1 MKRKIILKLLKLA
14 LFIFILGV
22 FTTLQTEKTLIKV
35 QAAGTSIVSS
45 NANSYANYLKKYSNN
60 DKPVNIINVN
70 ATLGYT
76 FTNDEEIK
84 SDDFVVI
91 EEFSGKQGILLPEVG
106 KITYSINVPVTGLYN
121 LKMEYYAINE
131 YEGMTISRSA
141 AIDRGILIDGVS
153 PFSEANNFIL
163 HRLWEDKF
171 NVSKVRDS
179 EKNDIKPSQIEKP
192 VWQERVIQDM
202 NGYYDDPYYFYLTAG
217 QHDISFVS
225 NREPLVLASF
235 TFGQFI
241 ELKSYSEFIT
251 EKENLGIQKKKDNL
265 FTVEGEDATSKT
277 SPILAPVENNSSSRL
292 SPYRR
297 YMVSYNTIGGYNW
310 RLVGDAITWTLPG
323 DFEEGLYQMT
333 FKTLQNFTR
342 GMFTSRTLYINGEI
356 PFKEVKTIEFS
367 YESDWQNNTLAS
379 QDGAYWFHLKAGDEI
394 SLEVDSGRYGEYIRQ
409 IDQLIYDLNFLY
421 REIVMITGISPSMS
435 LDYLLE
441 RRITNLY
448 EQIDNAIKVL
458 TDVIKGV
465 EGIAGRGEKIGPLE
479 RMLVLLE
486 RFDKGEREIIRGL
499 GALKENISSLGTW
512 TNSMK
517 EQPLLIDLIYF
528 HGSDIELPRAHSN
541 IFEKIWRNII
551 LFFGS
556 FFVDQSLSSN
566 IEGEGETI
574 EVWISSGRDQANVLR
589 QLIDETF
596 TPEKG
601 INVDL
606 KLVNSGVLLPAT
618 ISANGPDVSMGVGED
633 LPVNWGI
640 RNAMYDLK
648 TFSDF
653 DEVKSRFNDNAMLPL
668 TYEDSV
674 FGLPEQQ
681 NFLIMF
687 YRKDILEEI
696 GVTTL
701 PKTWDDVIS
710 LIPVLQQR
718 NLEFYLPNV
727 SGGLNPILYA
737 LIKQNGGDLYTDDLR
752 ESALMEEKAR
762 DAFIQFTK
770 FYSDYKFV
778 QNASFI
784 NRFRTGEMP
793 IGISYYTDYNTLS
806 VFAPEIRGLWG
817 FAPLPGTITGED
829 EEGKNIID
837 NSSTS
842 NVSATII
849 LKNTKYPNEA
859 WEYLKWWTSKD
870 TQVRY
875 GRELEAIMGAAAR
888 YPTANI
894 EALAN
899 LPWPTKD
906 YLVLKAQMEKSNGIP
921 VVVGSYIV
929 GRYIDNA
936 FRGVINNHA
945 NPNDS
950 LYINVL
956 KINKELERKR
966 KEFGL
971 E

>member
-1 MKRKIILKLLKLA
+1 MKRKIMLKLFKLA
-14 LFIFILGV
+14 LFIIILGV

-60 DKPVNIINVN
+60 VKPVNIINID

-76 FTNDEEIK
+76 FTNDEET
-84 SDDFVVI
+84 DDFVVV
-91 EEFSGKQGILLPEVG
+91 EEFAGKQGILLPEVG

-121 LKMEYYAINE
+121 LKMEYFAINE
-131 YEGMTISRSA
+131 YNGMTISRSA

-153 PFSEANNFIL
+153 PFTEANNFIL

-171 NVSKVRDS
+171 NVSATRDS
-179 EKNDIKPSQIEKP
+179 EKNDVKPSQIEKP

-202 NGYYDDPYYFYLTAG
+202 NGYYEDPYYFYLTAG

-241 ELKSYSEFIT
+241 KIPNYSEFIT
-251 EKENLGIQKKKDNL
+251 EKEKLGIQKKTDDI
-265 FTVEGEDATSKT
+265 FTVEGEDATYKT
-277 SPILAPVENNSSSRL
+277 SPILSPVENNSSSRL

-310 RLVGDAITWTLPG
+310 RLVGDAITWTLPN

-356 PFKEVKTIEFS
+356 PFEEVKTIEFS
-367 YESDWQNNTLAS
+367 YESDWQNNTVS
-379 QDGAYWFHLKAGDEI
+379 GVDGAYWFHLKAGDEI
-394 SLEVDSGRYGEYIRQ
+394 TLEVDNGRYSDYIRQ

-421 REIVMITGISPSMS
+421 REIVMITGVSPSMS

-448 EQIDNAIKVL
+448 EQIENAIKVL
-458 TDVIKGV
+458 NDVIKGV
-465 EGIAGRGEKIGPLE
+465 EDIAGRGEKIGPLE

-486 RFDKGEREIIRGL
+486 RFNKGEREIIRGL
-499 GALKENISSLGTW
+499 GALKENISGLGTW

-528 HGSDIELPRAHSN
+528 HGSDVKLPRAHSN

-566 IEGEGETI
+566 IEGDGETI
-574 EVWISSGRDQANVLR
+574 EVWISSGRDQANILR

-596 TPEKG
+596 TAEKG

-618 ISANGPDVSMGVGED
+618 ISNNGPDVSMGVGED

-648 TFSDF
+648 TFPDF

-674 FGLPEQQ
+674 YGLPEQQ
-681 NFLIMF
+681 NFLVMF

-696 GVTTL
+696 GITNL
-701 PKTWDDVIS
+701 PKTWNDVIS

-817 FAPLPGTITGED
+817 FAPLPGTITGVD
-829 EEGKNIID
+829 EEGKNIIN

-849 LKNTKYPNEA
+849 LKSTKYPNEA

-875 GRELEAIMGAAAR
+875 GQELEAIMGAAAR

-906 YLVLKAQMEKSNGIP
+906 YLVLKTQMEKSNGVP